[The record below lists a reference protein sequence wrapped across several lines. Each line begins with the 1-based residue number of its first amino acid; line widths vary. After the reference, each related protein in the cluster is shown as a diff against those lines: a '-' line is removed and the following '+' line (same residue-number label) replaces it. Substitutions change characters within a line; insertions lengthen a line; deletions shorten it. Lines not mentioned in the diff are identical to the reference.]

1 MKNWNQIPKK
11 NIDWYTQDDT
21 FIRHLNE
28 HMSYP
33 STQSPKLNVGDFWY
47 IKYLGSR
54 SLVEVEIKEVSSK
67 TVVLIQSDNKR
78 YTFSGTRYE
87 ISDIKFV
94 EKVEKV

>member
-47 IKYLGSR
+47 IKYPGAR
-54 SLVEVEIKEVSSK
+54 ALVEVEIIEVSQK
-67 TVVLIQSDNKR
+67 TVQLKQFDRPYHNIA
-78 YTFSGTRYE
+78 RYE